1 MLGLGLAFHLVY
13 MLSIFDI
20 YFKSPLVHGVEPVP
34 SSAGPA
40 PAKRLVLFVGTG
52 AVIVCMCSESV
63 CSFRN
68 R

>member
-1 MLGLGLAFHLVY
+1 VATVLGLGLAFHLVY

-40 PAKRLVLFVGTG
+40 PARRLVLFVGK
-52 AVIVCMCSESV
+52 A
-63 CSFRN
+63 FRLCVHVF
-68 R
+68 